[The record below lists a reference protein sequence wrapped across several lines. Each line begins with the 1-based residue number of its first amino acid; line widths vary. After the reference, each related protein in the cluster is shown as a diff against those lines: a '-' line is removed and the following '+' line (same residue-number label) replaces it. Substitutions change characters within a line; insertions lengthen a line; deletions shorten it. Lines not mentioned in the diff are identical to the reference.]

1 MLNYQRVN
9 PPFFHFLGLS
19 CKFSLK
25 PIHWMLKHPVIQQ
38 WKNAQH
44 NGRGRAPWMTCA
56 ILWGSS
62 RSTLPSW
69 AAMGNSHS
77 YDMRNDIAAPKWI
90 ERIEKLR
97 DVENWTM
104 WGGEII
110 RTILETLPSFLWLT
124 CGASGGYKEMIHPKA
139 WHPRSPGL
147 PKANNSKPCL
157 EDYLEFPLMFQTF
170 SCGCPFYFQAGES
183 SFRLLGKGTCTRPYG
198 LTSIGC
204 G

>member
-44 NGRGRAPWMTCA
+44 NCRGRAPWMTCA

-104 WGGEII
+104 WGGKSSE
-110 RTILETLPSFLWLT
+110 PSWKHFLHSCDSHVGPPAATKKWSTRKPDIPVLQVFRKQT
-124 CGASGGYKEMIHPKA
+124 TASPVWKTT
-139 WHPRSPGL
+139 W
-147 PKANNSKPCL
+147 
-157 EDYLEFPLMFQTF
+157 
-170 SCGCPFYFQAGES
+170 
-183 SFRLLGKGTCTRPYG
+183 SFRWCSKLFRAGVHFTSRQVSQALDCSAREHALG
-198 LTSIGC
+198 LTA
-204 G
+204 

>member
-104 WGGEII
+104 WGGGNHQNHPGN
-110 RTILETLPSFLWLT
+110 TSFIPVTHMWGLRRLQRNDPPESLT
-124 CGASGGYKEMIHPKA
+124 SPFSRSSESKQQQALSG
-139 WHPRSPGL
+139 
-147 PKANNSKPCL
+147 
-157 EDYLEFPLMFQTF
+157 
-170 SCGCPFYFQAGES
+170 
-183 SFRLLGKGTCTRPYG
+183 RLLGVSVDVPNFFVRV
-198 LTSIGC
+198 SILLPGRWVKL
-204 G
+204 